1 MLEHHAEDLGQSVSS
16 GSDSPLPAGLL
27 SSQVHK
33 LDFAASHS
41 STGSASTSEVRIAQ
55 QPCSSGGTPGNST
68 AICLG
73 DYVKQEEIQQCAGS
87 SSLPYDL
94 AASAAAAAARGMA
107 AASSAMA
114 ASAASPQAATAV
126 ANNVVVEG
134 STASLVTWGPP
145 EFQQTRPMPP
155 PVVTVPPSVF
165 AGNIPGLPGNTLIPT
180 PSPAA
185 ASPQLQAGHDFRRS
199 NTGGPAPAAAGLS
212 NISSPFLPATLSAP
226 PMSQAFYDESMIDQS
241 LRLPSTNSARL
252 TKKSSGG
259 CSGPAAAAATA
270 ATAAGHAGPGVG
282 SNTGK
287 AAGGGRGGRRPSAAT
302 TGRPATG
309 VIKDTTRRKAA
320 EIARLEEEVQ
330 QKLKVVSDLE
340 KEREELERRERLL
353 KLQVRGM
360 GGCQGVK
367 QAVWSV
373 LLTCVRCLPTHFAA
387 STLPVQVR
395 AGERHIFCQS
405 INGIT
410 PHLKN
415 LIQAGCVQRRADAHA
430 TRASLVSWLPA
441 ACRLLT

>member
-1 MLEHHAEDLGQSVSS
+1 MLEHHADDLGQSVSS

-27 SSQVHK
+27 SSQVHA

-68 AICLG
+68 AMCLG
-73 DYVKQEEIQQCAGS
+73 DYVKQEEIAQQRAGS

-114 ASAASPQAATAV
+114 APAASQQAATAV

-155 PVVTVPPSVF
+155 PVVTVPPSAF
-165 AGNIPGLPGNTLIPT
+165 AGNIPGLPGNTLIPS

-199 NTGGPAPAAAGLS
+199 NTGGPAPAAAGPS

-226 PMSQAFYDESMIDQS
+226 PMSQVFYDESMIDQS

-259 CSGPAAAAATA
+259 CSVPAAAAATA
-270 ATAAGHAGPGVG
+270 ATAAGHAGPGGG

-367 QAVWSV
+367 QAV
-373 LLTCVRCLPTHFAA
+373 
-387 STLPVQVR
+387 
-395 AGERHIFCQS
+395 
-405 INGIT
+405 
-410 PHLKN
+410 
-415 LIQAGCVQRRADAHA
+415 
-430 TRASLVSWLPA
+430 
-441 ACRLLT
+441 